1 MAGWQSALSRAA
13 PRVAALTWAA
23 YAITRVAAYASTS
36 PPQLRQVHEI
46 LPLWIPW
53 TVAATLLILGGL
65 VPPRAGRR
73 SKALARGMRQWGSV
87 ISTMT
92 LGIWAV
98 AFLLADASRG
108 WVSAVNYFMLTAFA
122 VLSGWIMSREVAS
135 VRAVRGGDAYA
146 PMD

>member
-1 MAGWQSALSRAA
+1 MAGWESALSRAA
-13 PRVAALTWAA
+13 PRVAALTWAV
-23 YAITRVAAYASTS
+23 YALTRVAAYASTS

-53 TVAATLLILGGL
+53 IVVATLLIFGGL
-65 VPPRAGRR
+65 VPPRAGQR
-73 SKALARGMRQWGSV
+73 SRSLARGMRQWGSV

-135 VRAVRGGDAYA
+135 VRAVRGGGAYA
-146 PMD
+146 SMD

>member
-1 MAGWQSALSRAA
+1 MVGWEAALSRAA
-13 PRVAALTWAA
+13 PRVAALIWAG
-23 YAITRVAAYASTS
+23 YALTRVASYASTS
-36 PPQLRQVHEI
+36 PPQLKSIHEI

-53 TVAATLLILGGL
+53 TVVATLLILGGL
-65 VPPRAGRR
+65 VPSNAGKR
-73 SKALARGMRQWGSV
+73 SKSLARGMRQWGSV

-135 VRAVRGGDAYA
+135 VRAVQGGDAYA